1 MPMYIF
7 YPCLED
13 GSPTSFEAFELK
25 DDEAAI
31 AQGERVLDGHAS
43 ATHVLVWRDGETLP
57 PVRRPAPGAPE
68 AAGEGAA
75 DA

>member
-13 GSPTSFEAFELK
+13 GSPTSFEAFELE
-25 DDEAAI
+25 DDEAAF
-31 AQGERVLDGHAS
+31 AQGEMVLDGHAS
-43 ATHVLVWRDGETLP
+43 ATHVMVWRDGEALAP
-57 PVRRPAPGAPE
+57 IRRPPPGVSE
-68 AAGEGAA
+68 EEGA